1 MVTARLAGHT
11 IDMQRVYPYLVR
23 RIVLRREKN
32 MQTAGQAMPH
42 RGGNPNWV
50 KGVSGNPRG
59 SESAAA
65 RRARV
70 AAKVEVWV
78 KELGGKVGVLE
89 RDLLQRAAEMS
100 LLRPRRHE
108 DLVRVTNTIS
118 KLLAQAGF
126 RTDRP
131 RKRKTMVAALTGE
144 GEVDGEPFSDE

>member
-1 MVTARLAGHT
+1 M
-11 IDMQRVYPYLVR
+11 
-23 RIVLRREKN
+23 KN
-32 MQTAGQAMPH
+32 MQTARQTAPH
-42 RGGNPNWV
+42 RGGNPDWV

-70 AAKVEVWV
+70 AAKVETWV
-78 KELGGKVGVLE
+78 QELGSKVGAVE

-100 LLRPRRHE
+100 LIRPRRHE

-126 RTDRP
+126 RKDRP
-131 RKRKTMVAALTGE
+131 RRRKPTMVAALGE
-144 GEVDGEPFSDE
+144 GNSDGPFGGS

>member
-1 MVTARLAGHT
+1 MQVRPHPARNPTG
-11 IDMQRVYPYLVR
+11 
-23 RIVLRREKN
+23 
-32 MQTAGQAMPH
+32 
-42 RGGNPNWV
+42 RGGFQP
-50 KGVSGNPRG
+50 GISGNPAG

-70 AAKVEVWV
+70 AAKVETWV
-78 KELGGKVGVLE
+78 QELGDKVGAVE

-126 RTDRP
+126 RKDRP
-131 RKRKTMVAALTGE
+131 RKRKPTMVSALG
-144 GEVDGEPFSDE
+144 DGDDDGPFGGG